1 MTRIGNIWMEGLI
14 FYGLLE
20 KITELFI
27 KRAAFLCAHI
37 SAFSNEVPAPVKDP
51 TINKEKGY
59 FRCAATRARRIKDQ
73 KDLEAATGL
82 VDTGHIS
89 SLPGASLE
97 RRTGVSRERWTIV

>member
-1 MTRIGNIWMEGLI
+1 MTGIGNIWMEGLI
-14 FYGLLE
+14 FLWFVGE
-20 KITELFI
+20 NHGTVHKESCIS
-27 KRAAFLCAHI
+27 LCTH
-37 SAFSNEVPAPVKDP
+37 FS
-51 TINKEKGY
+51 IFQGY